1 MSTVA
6 VSREIRKVFDIII
19 NLLVTFEELM
29 VNIAY
34 GEHQTIGGRKPRFRS
49 VIVGVVSAINTIKTA
64 KRYPVCGLFFGGS
77 FAI

>member
-1 MSTVA
+1 
-6 VSREIRKVFDIII
+6 
-19 NLLVTFEELM
+19 M

-49 VIVGVVSAINTIKTA
+49 VIVGVVSAINTIKSA
-64 KRYPVCGLFFGGS
+64 KRHPVCGLFFGGR